1 MDTVKEARLRELVA
15 KLNQYA
21 YEYYTLDN
29 PSVSDAEYDRLY
41 DELRAL
47 EEETGLILPD
57 SPTQRVGDV
66 ILTEFKKHTHLV
78 RLWSLD
84 KAQNYGELRA
94 WEQRLRKAREEYNA
108 NLHNSQA
115 ENVAGEGSFL
125 TENTDGSPLPPLAY
139 VVTYKFDGLTVN
151 LTYDEG
157 LLVHAAT
164 RGTGEIGEEILAQVK
179 TIKSIPLRIA
189 HSSMLEIRGEA
200 LMTKQAFAAYNAT
213 AAVPLKNLRNA
224 AAGALRNLDVRET
237 VKRNLIAYFYDLGYR
252 EGTDFTS
259 YSEILAFLKEQGLPV
274 HPYHVRCTDMNE
286 VIAEIEKIA
295 QIRDTLDFEID
306 GVVIAVDDLR
316 TREKL
321 GYTIKFPR
329 WAIAYKFA
337 AKDDV
342 TTLLDVEWNVGRTGK
357 VTPTAILEPVDIG
370 GVTIKRATL
379 NNIDDIERKGVK
391 LGCQVFI
398 RRSNDV
404 IPEITGV
411 VEDSLAEAQEIEVP
425 EVCPACG
432 AKLVREG
439 VHFFCENSLSCK
451 PQLVKSL
458 VHFASR
464 DALNIEGFSEKTAEQ
479 LFEKLDIREL
489 SDLYTLTEED
499 LLSLEKFKKKKTENL
514 LKAIEKSKTCTLSA
528 FIYALGIP
536 NVGKKTALDLANN
549 FASLEALMKAD
560 KDELLKIPDIGEI
573 VAGSIVSFFADEKI
587 KESIEKLLQVGVKPH
602 FQGSEVKANPFSGK
616 TVVVTGT
623 LQKYTRGEIEK
634 LLIDLGA
641 NVSSSVSKKT
651 DYVLVG
657 ENAGSKLAKAQALVE
672 KGGTNLRIL
681 TEDEFEDLRK

>member
-1 MDTVKEARLRELVA
+1 MDKAKETRLRELVA

-41 DELRAL
+41 EELRAL
-47 EEETGLILPD
+47 EQETGQVMPD

-66 ILTEFKKHTHLV
+66 VLTEFKKHSHLA

-84 KAQNYGELRA
+84 KAQTYGELRA
-94 WEQRLRKAREEYNA
+94 WEQRLQKAREDYNA
-108 NLHNSQA
+108 NLNTNSLGNA
-115 ENVAGEGSFL
+115 EGTAFTINAKS
-125 TENTDGSPLPPLAY
+125 DSLPPLTY

-151 LTYDEG
+151 LTYEQG

-164 RGTGEIGEEILAQVK
+164 RGTGEVGEEILAQAK
-179 TIKSIPLRIA
+179 TIKSIPLRII
-189 HSSMLEIRGEA
+189 HPSLLEIRGEA
-200 LMTKQAFAAYNAT
+200 LMTKQAFAQYNKT

-237 VKRNLIAYFYDLGYR
+237 ARRNLIAYFYDLGYR
-252 EGTDFTS
+252 ENSNITS
-259 YSEILAFLKEQGLPV
+259 YRDMLTFLEEQGLPV
-274 HPYHVRCTDMNE
+274 HPYHVRCTGMAE
-286 VIAEIEKIA
+286 VIAEIAKIE
-295 QIRDTLDFEID
+295 QIRDDLDFEID

-316 TREKL
+316 TREML

-357 VTPTAILEPVDIG
+357 VTPKAILEPVEIG

-379 NNIDDIERKGVK
+379 NNVDDIERKGVK
-391 LGCQVFI
+391 MGCRVFI

-411 VEDSLAEAQEIEVP
+411 VEESLANAQEIEMP
-425 EVCPACG
+425 AVCPACG

-479 LFEKLDIREL
+479 LFEKLDIREI
-489 SDLYTLTEED
+489 SDLYKLTKED
-499 LLSLEKFKKKKTENL
+499 LLGLEKFKDKKAENL
-514 LKAIEKSKTCTLSA
+514 LQAIEKSKICTLNA

-536 NVGKKTALDLANN
+536 HVGKKTAFDLARN
-549 FASLEALMKAD
+549 FESLEAISVASR
-560 KDELLKIPDIGEI
+560 EQLLTIPDIGDIIAE
-573 VAGSIVSFFADEKI
+573 SIIAFFADEKI
-587 KESIEKLLQVGVKPH
+587 KESIVKLVHAGVNPLA
-602 FQGSEVKANPFSGK
+602 QGNVVKSNPFNEK

-623 LQKYTRGEIEK
+623 LQKYTRSEIEK
-634 LLIDLGA
+634 LLTDLGA
-641 NVSSSVSKKT
+641 NVSGSVSKKT

-657 ENAGSKLAKAQALVE
+657 ENAGSKLVKAQTIIG
-672 KGGTNLRIL
+672 KGGTKLQIL
-681 TEDEFEDLRK
+681 TENEFDELSK